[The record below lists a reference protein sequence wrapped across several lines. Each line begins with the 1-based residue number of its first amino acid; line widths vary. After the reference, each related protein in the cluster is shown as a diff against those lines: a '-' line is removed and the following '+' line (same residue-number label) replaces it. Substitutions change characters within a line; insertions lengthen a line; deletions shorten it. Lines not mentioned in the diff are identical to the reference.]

1 MRLIGEIWTE
11 SSLPFPFR
19 KKEIA
24 MKMVYLSVIALLFVS
39 VPLGC
44 ATMDTVRY
52 DIGLSA
58 VERPENAKERY
69 GEQKIGTVQEEDTIK
84 YSFEDDLI
92 RIVWLA
98 TPEQLVFDLTNKT
111 NQSIEIIW
119 DKAVYV
125 DEKGNSMKVTHSE
138 VKYTDRNK
146 PQPPTTV
153 AGGATVSDLVFP
165 AKNVDWIGG
174 PYGGWRIKPLF
185 PTSSMSGTPEDLLAQ
200 AKKYVG
206 KSVQVILPLEIEKT
220 VNQYIFVFK
229 VNDVVMGKTD

>member
-1 MRLIGEIWTE
+1 
-11 SSLPFPFR
+11 
-19 KKEIA
+19 
-24 MKMVYLSVIALLFVS
+24 MKMVCLSVIVLLFVS
-39 VPLGC
+39 VPPGC

-69 GEQKIGTVQEEDTIK
+69 GEQRIGIVQEEDTTK

-92 RIVWLA
+92 KIVWMA

-111 NQSIEIIW
+111 NQPIQIIW
-119 DKAVYV
+119 DKAAYI
-125 DEKGNSMKVTHSE
+125 DEKGDSKRVTHSG
-138 VKYTDRNK
+138 VKYADRNN

-153 AGGATVSDLVFP
+153 AKDATVSDLVLP
-165 AKNVDWIGG
+165 AENVDYVGG

-185 PTSSMSGTPEDLLAQ
+185 PTFSTSGTPEDLLAQ

-206 KSVQVILPLEIEKT
+206 KSVQVLLPLEIEKT
-220 VNQYIFVFK
+220 VNDYLFVFK